1 MSYHLIPVVAI
12 IIPGHYLINILAILI
27 SSAMSS
33 IWDHRYYTQIVGKV
47 GGALSCVG
55 SAYILQD
62 VLRDPNKR
70 TKSIYH
76 RIMLG
81 LSVMDILSSFF
92 AWFIGSWAMPKGSWM
107 WTAGNIVTCDI
118 AGFFSGI
125 GYIGSP
131 LYNCSLATFY
141 LLQLRY
147 GWPER
152 RMKAIEKW
160 MHIVPWSVSLVFVIT
175 TLATNM
181 FGPFL
186 GVCT

>member
-1 MSYHLIPVVAI
+1 
-12 IIPGHYLINILAILI
+12 
-27 SSAMSS
+27 MSS
-33 IWDHRYYTQIVGKV
+33 ISDDTYYLQIVGKI

-81 LSVMDILSSFF
+81 LSTMDILSSFF
-92 AWFIGSWAMPKGSWM
+92 VWFIGSWAMPKGSWI
-107 WTAGNIVTCDI
+107 WAAGNIVTCDI
-118 AGFFSGI
+118 AAFLGGI
-125 GYIGSP
+125 GYVGSP

-141 LLQLRY
+141 LLQLKY
-147 GWPER
+147 GWSER

-160 MHIVPWSVSLVFVIT
+160 LHIVPCLVTLVVCIYF
-175 TLATNM
+175 LATEL
-181 FGPFL
+181 FGPSL
-186 GVCT
+186 GICT

>member
-1 MSYHLIPVVAI
+1 MSIVF
-12 IIPGHYLINILAILI
+12 N
-27 SSAMSS
+27 
-33 IWDHRYYTQIVGKV
+33 HRYSLQIAVKI
-47 GGALSCVG
+47 GGSLSCAG

-81 LSVMDILSSFF
+81 LSTMDILSSVFE
-92 AWFIGSWAMPKGSWM
+92 WFIGSWAMPKGSWI
-107 WTAGNIVTCDI
+107 WAAGNITTCDI
-118 AGFFSGI
+118 AGFVSVI

-160 MHIVPWSVSLVFVIT
+160 LHIVPCLVTLVVCIYF
-175 TLATNM
+175 LATEL
-181 FGPFL
+181 FGPSL
-186 GVCT
+186 GICT